1 MKIEIIAIGK
11 IKESYLREGI
21 AEFVKRLR
29 PYASLTVTECLEE
42 RMPEQPSDAEKEQ
55 VLVKEGEKLLA
66 QVKGKPF
73 VVVLDLKGEKMSSER
88 LAEFFAQKALA
99 GQGRIAF
106 LIGGAYGLAE
116 DVRRQA
122 DMLLSFSDFT
132 FTHQMVRLLLVEQL
146 YRSFK
151 ILSREKY
158 HN

>member
-1 MKIEIIAIGK
+1 
-11 IKESYLREGI
+11 
-21 AEFVKRLR
+21 
-29 PYASLTVTECLEE
+29 
-42 RMPEQPSDAEKEQ
+42 MPEQPSEAEKEQ
-55 VLVKEGEKLLA
+55 VLAKEGEKLLA

-73 VVVLDLKGEKMSSER
+73 VVVLDLKGEKISSER

-99 GQGRIAF
+99 GQSRIAF

-132 FTHQMVRLLLVEQL
+132 FTHQMVRLLLAEQL